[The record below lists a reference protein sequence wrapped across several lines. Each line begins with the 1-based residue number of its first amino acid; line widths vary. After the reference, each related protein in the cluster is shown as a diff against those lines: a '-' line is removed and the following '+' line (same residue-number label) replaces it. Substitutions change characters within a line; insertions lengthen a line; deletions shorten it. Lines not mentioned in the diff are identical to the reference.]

1 MFAVVHT
8 NTPPPSGN
16 RGQKGGNMTERK
28 TEYIQIKVTPEFKAQ
43 VQQYCD
49 QTGRTIT
56 SLIEWL
62 LREEMKK
69 AAEK

>member
-1 MFAVVHT
+1 MI
-8 NTPPPSGN
+8 G
-16 RGQKGGNMTERK
+16 GQEDMAQQRK
-28 TEYIQIKVTPEFKAQ
+28 STYLQIKVTPQFKQQ
-43 VQQYCD
+43 VQAYCD
-49 QTGRTIT
+49 ATGRTIT